1 MKGENSVTSYCI
13 CVYIQIGENMVA
25 SQRNV
30 TFSEALGKL
39 FKNNDSE
46 YEADGSDN
54 SWEPTCPQIGELES
68 ETVSESGANTA
79 VLIQNV
85 RTFIRNFQ
93 ANTAVLIQNASI
105 FIRNFQSSFAPLRAR
120 GSGLLR
126 NTWQE
131 KS

>member
-46 YEADGSDN
+46 YEADGYGSRR
-54 SWEPTCPQIGELES
+54 
-68 ETVSESGANTA
+68 VK
-79 VLIQNV
+79 
-85 RTFIRNFQ
+85 
-93 ANTAVLIQNASI
+93 
-105 FIRNFQSSFAPLRAR
+105 LR
-120 GSGLLR
+120 GV
-126 NTWQE
+126 
-131 KS
+131 